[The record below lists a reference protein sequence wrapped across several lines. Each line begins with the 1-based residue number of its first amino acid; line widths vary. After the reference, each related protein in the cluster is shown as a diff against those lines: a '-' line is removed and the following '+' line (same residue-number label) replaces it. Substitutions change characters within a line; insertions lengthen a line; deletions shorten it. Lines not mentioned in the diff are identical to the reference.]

1 MKMIRPN
8 DPENSMLEKVVTAI
22 DKQFQEESGFGLTSI
37 AYALFYHY
45 LFKSTANTTYAVRR
59 DHCLHDIIK
68 SLEYVTKPAQELSRY
83 PFFFNCLA
91 HIMSDCSAEAVL
103 PPALTRAFDQWNQRL
118 AAAPFFEGIT
128 GKLGYLTGWAGVMKY
143 FLSLPPTFA
152 PRRQLLETYGCSVKR
167 QLLFMHDH
175 DLFFLPDEPLQTDM
189 GLSQGICG
197 VLMVMT
203 ELATYVEHECITC
216 FISEAVA
223 RLIRLRQ
230 KVDQYEN
237 KCSFFPYRID
247 NHEMV
252 AFYGNRLDWSN
263 SDLGHA
269 LLLCRAGL
277 LCGNEHYRSVG
288 EIIAL
293 NSLLRTTPEHTE
305 IRDATLARGAPG
317 TAVLYRK
324 LYEII
329 QHEDLLKGYNYWI
342 ANTIT
347 LAGEEMM
354 EEKFGHQQADILEGL
369 PGIGLALLGHQYGNT
384 TDWSSIILV

>member
-1 MKMIRPN
+1 MIRPN
-8 DPENSMLEKVVTAI
+8 DPESSMLEKVVTAI
-22 DKQFQEESGFGLTSI
+22 DKQFQQESGFGLRSI
-37 AYALFYHY
+37 SYALFYHY
-45 LFKSTANTTYAVRR
+45 LFKSAGDTTYALRR

-83 PFFFNCLA
+83 PFLFNCLA
-91 HIMSDCSAEAVL
+91 HIMSDPAPEAAL
-103 PPALTRAFDQWNQRL
+103 PPTLREAFDKWNQRL
-118 AAAPFFEGIT
+118 AASPFFEGVT
-128 GKLGYLTGWAGVMKY
+128 SKLGYLSGWAGVMKY
-143 FLSLPPTFA
+143 LLLLPASFEQ
-152 PRRQLLETYGCSVKR
+152 RQQLLETYGCSVKR

-189 GLSQGICG
+189 GLAQGICG
-197 VLMVMT
+197 VLMMMAD
-203 ELATYVEHECITC
+203 LAAGFENECITC
-216 FISEAVA
+216 FLGEAAA

-247 NHEMV
+247 NHQMV
-252 AFYGNRLDWSN
+252 AFYGNSLNWGN

-269 LLLCRAGL
+269 LLLCKAGH

-305 IRDATLARGAPG
+305 IRDATLARGAAG

-324 LYEII
+324 LYEVMK
-329 QHEDLLKGYNYWI
+329 HEDLLKGYNYWI

-347 LAGEEMM
+347 LVRDEMN
-354 EEKFGHQQADILEGL
+354 EGKYWHKEADILEGL
-369 PGIGLALLGHQYGNT
+369 PGIGLTLLGHEKGNT

>member
-1 MKMIRPN
+1 
-8 DPENSMLEKVVTAI
+8 MLEKVVSAI
-22 DKQFQEESGFGLTSI
+22 DKQFQQESGFGLTGI
-37 AYALFYHY
+37 AYALFYHH
-45 LFKSTANTTYAVRR
+45 LFKSSGNTTYAVRR
-59 DHCLHDIIK
+59 DHCLHDIIR

-91 HIMSDCSAEAVL
+91 HIMSDGAPEADL
-103 PPALTRAFDQWNQRL
+103 PPALRDAFDKWNQRL
-118 AAAPFFEGIT
+118 AASPFFEGVT
-128 GKLGYLTGWAGVMKY
+128 CKLGYLTGWAGVMKY
-143 FLSLPPTFA
+143 LLSLSPGFEH
-152 PRRQLLETYGCSVKR
+152 RRQLLETYGCSVKR

-189 GLSQGICG
+189 GLAQGICG
-197 VLMVMT
+197 VLTIMT
-203 ELATYVEHECITC
+203 DLAAGFESECITG
-216 FISEAVA
+216 FLGEAAA

-247 NHEMV
+247 NHQKV
-252 AFYGNRLDWSN
+252 AFYGNSLDWSN

-293 NSLLRTTPEHTE
+293 NSLLRTTPEHTG
-305 IRDATLARGAPG
+305 IRDATLARGAAG

-324 LYEII
+324 LYEVIK
-329 QHEDLLKGYNYWI
+329 HEDLLKGYNYWI

-347 LAGEEMM
+347 FVRDEITEGKYWHKE
-354 EEKFGHQQADILEGL
+354 ADILEGL
-369 PGIGLALLGHQYGNT
+369 PGIGLALLGHEKGNT